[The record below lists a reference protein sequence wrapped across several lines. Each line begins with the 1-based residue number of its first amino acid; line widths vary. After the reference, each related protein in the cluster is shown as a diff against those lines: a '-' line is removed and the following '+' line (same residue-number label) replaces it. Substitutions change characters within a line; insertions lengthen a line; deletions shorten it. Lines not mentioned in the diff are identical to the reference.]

1 MGRRLNGYLRW
12 RLFRG
17 KKYSLAPLEAFLGWV
32 RKIGP
37 DQIVLTGDLTHLGL
51 PEEFEMVRDY
61 LVRLGPPELISLSP
75 GNHDSY
81 APEPWNETYAKWGKY
96 LGGPGPLEAIFPRV
110 RLLGKVALV
119 GLNTALSNLPPF
131 AAGRLG
137 LRQLHRLAETLARL
151 REEGFFRVV
160 YLHHPPVSGVVSRR
174 KALWD
179 QKALEAVLVKE
190 GAELILYGHAHK
202 AACHRLETLWGKA
215 LVFGA
220 PALTYVG
227 KDHLRRAR
235 FYLFRLNPR
244 ERRFSFES
252 FAWEGRD
259 FSPESGPF

>member
-1 MGRRLNGYLRW
+1 
-12 RLFRG
+12 
-17 KKYSLAPLEAFLGWV
+17 
-32 RKIGP
+32 
-37 DQIVLTGDLTHLGL
+37 
-51 PEEFEMVRDY
+51 MVRDY

-81 APEPWNETYAKWGKY
+81 APEPWEETYAKWEEY

-151 REEGFFRVV
+151 RKEGFFRVV

-202 AACHRLETLWGKA
+202 AACHKLETLWGKA